1 MSTSLA
7 YHTQGIVGFQHHSF
21 QYSEGKV
28 IQRLKRKE
36 FRCPKCFHC
45 SVNAHH
51 YRTRRI
57 QGLPYGGM
65 KVYFEVELHRIYCPR
80 CRALSVDQGKDGDA
94 LRAFLLLLRRSK
106 AEIEVVAMD
115 MGKAFIHWV
124 KEHLPSAQIV
134 FDHFHVIK
142 LMNEKLDLVR
152 RRIAAKLDADERAIL
167 KNQRFTLLRNEEN
180 LSSEATAYLAKIKQT
195 FQELADVHMM
205 KEALRSIYSVA
216 QNVSQAEDALLRW
229 VKAAQKIQSDQLH
242 KMAKTILQYWDGI
255 LGFWRFG
262 NMTNASMEGFNNKVR
277 TMLRQAYG
285 YRDLEYMRLK
295 IFNLPNNNL
304 KIII

>member
-1 MSTSLA
+1 MGSLCS
-7 YHTQGIVGFQHHSF
+7 QVSNGIKGS
-21 QYSEGKV
+21 
-28 IQRLKRKE
+28 
-36 FRCPKCFHC
+36 
-45 SVNAHH
+45 NATD
-51 YRTRRI
+51 YA
-57 QGLPYGGM
+57 GL
-65 KVYFEVELHRIYCPR
+65 
-80 CRALSVDQGKDGDA
+80 
-94 LRAFLLLLRRSK
+94 
-106 AEIEVVAMD
+106 
-115 MGKAFIHWV
+115 
-124 KEHLPSAQIV
+124 
-134 FDHFHVIK
+134 
-142 LMNEKLDLVR
+142 KLDCTGVPD
-152 RRIAAKLDADERAIL
+152 IPFPF
-167 KNQRFTLLRNEEN
+167 FTQTAEEPEN

-229 VKAAQKIQSDQLH
+229 VKAAQEIQSDQLH

>member
-1 MSTSLA
+1 
-7 YHTQGIVGFQHHSF
+7 
-21 QYSEGKV
+21 
-28 IQRLKRKE
+28 
-36 FRCPKCFHC
+36 
-45 SVNAHH
+45 
-51 YRTRRI
+51 
-57 QGLPYGGM
+57 
-65 KVYFEVELHRIYCPR
+65 
-80 CRALSVDQGKDGDA
+80 
-94 LRAFLLLLRRSK
+94 
-106 AEIEVVAMD
+106 
-115 MGKAFIHWV
+115 
-124 KEHLPSAQIV
+124 
-134 FDHFHVIK
+134 
-142 LMNEKLDLVR
+142 MNEKLDLVR

>member
-1 MSTSLA
+1 
-7 YHTQGIVGFQHHSF
+7 
-21 QYSEGKV
+21 
-28 IQRLKRKE
+28 
-36 FRCPKCFHC
+36 
-45 SVNAHH
+45 
-51 YRTRRI
+51 
-57 QGLPYGGM
+57 
-65 KVYFEVELHRIYCPR
+65 
-80 CRALSVDQGKDGDA
+80 
-94 LRAFLLLLRRSK
+94 
-106 AEIEVVAMD
+106 
-115 MGKAFIHWV
+115 
-124 KEHLPSAQIV
+124 
-134 FDHFHVIK
+134 
-142 LMNEKLDLVR
+142 MNEKLDLVR
-152 RRIAAKLDADERAIL
+152 RRIAAKLDAEERAIL

-180 LSSEATAYLAKIKQT
+180 LSSEATAYLSKIKQT

-242 KMAKTILQYWDGI
+242 KMAKTILQHWDGI

-295 IFNLPNNNL
+295 IFNLPNNNI

>member
-1 MSTSLA
+1 
-7 YHTQGIVGFQHHSF
+7 
-21 QYSEGKV
+21 
-28 IQRLKRKE
+28 
-36 FRCPKCFHC
+36 
-45 SVNAHH
+45 
-51 YRTRRI
+51 
-57 QGLPYGGM
+57 
-65 KVYFEVELHRIYCPR
+65 
-80 CRALSVDQGKDGDA
+80 
-94 LRAFLLLLRRSK
+94 
-106 AEIEVVAMD
+106 MD

-152 RRIAAKLDADERAIL
+152 RRIAAKLDAEERAIL

-216 QNVSQAEDALLRW
+216 QNVSQAEDALFRW

-242 KMAKTILQYWDGI
+242 KMAKTILQHWDGI

-262 NMTNASMEGFNNKVR
+262 NMTNASMEGFNNKVGQCFDRHMDIEILNTCASRFSICR
-277 TMLRQAYG
+277 TTISKLSFEASFTQTA
-285 YRDLEYMRLK
+285 EEAK
-295 IFNLPNNNL
+295 
-304 KIII
+304 K